1 MTVVELVDKLREM
14 SASYDVSNYE
24 GFLAIQVNITG
35 ENEGVF
41 YVEIKDGKLS
51 IEPYDYH
58 DRNASITISMDNF
71 LKLINGKLDPVMA
84 FTLKKVIVDGDAGKA
99 LELTKL
105 FQK

>member
-1 MTVVELVDKLREM
+1 MTVIELVDKLREM
-14 SASYDVSNYE
+14 TASKDLSDYK

-41 YVEIKDGKLS
+41 YVEIKDGTLS

-58 DRNASITISMDNF
+58 DRNASLTISMDNF
-71 LKLINGKLDPVMA
+71 LKLVNGKLDPVMA
-84 FTLKKVIVDGDAGKA
+84 YTLKKLTVDGDVGKV

-105 FQK
+105 F